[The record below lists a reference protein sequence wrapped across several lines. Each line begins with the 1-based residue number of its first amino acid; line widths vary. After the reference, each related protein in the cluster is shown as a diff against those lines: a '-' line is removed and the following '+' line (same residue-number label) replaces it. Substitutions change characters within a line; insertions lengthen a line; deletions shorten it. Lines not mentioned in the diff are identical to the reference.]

1 MSSKTLTAEV
11 IFLPRQA
18 WQRVSVFLLLKP
30 WRQGIPAVGLSN
42 CHGISDLIQNG
53 KNGFLTD
60 TSAESVAEALA
71 KLMSNDALRKSMGA
85 YAKESMK
92 QYSPVRI
99 YDQWESLLMS
109 LVKGTDKQ
117 IL

>member
-1 MSSKTLTAEV
+1 
-11 IFLPRQA
+11 
-18 WQRVSVFLLLKP
+18 
-30 WRQGIPAVGLSN
+30 
-42 CHGISDLIQNG
+42 
-53 KNGFLTD
+53 
-60 TSAESVAEALA
+60 
-71 KLMSNDALRKSMGA
+71 MSNDALRKSMGA